1 MLETP
6 KKDNANNQKNDKNKD
21 IQKDNNLN
29 INKTTVDVKV
39 ADEEIKKPEDITNNN
54 ANYYISHLQPSNQ
67 IDNEEKY
74 LNLMDVSP
82 FNNNNIFDS
91 NMLIN
96 LNTSRQSATA
106 NPGTPVH

>member
-1 MLETP
+1 ME
-6 KKDNANNQKNDKNKD
+6 KNDKNIE
-21 IQKDNNLN
+21 IQKDNNNLY
-29 INKTTVDVKV
+29 ISKITADVKA

-54 ANYYISHLQPSNQ
+54 ANYDISNLQPQNQ

-82 FNNNNIFDS
+82 LNNNNVFDS

-96 LNTSRQSATA
+96 LNTSRQSAAA